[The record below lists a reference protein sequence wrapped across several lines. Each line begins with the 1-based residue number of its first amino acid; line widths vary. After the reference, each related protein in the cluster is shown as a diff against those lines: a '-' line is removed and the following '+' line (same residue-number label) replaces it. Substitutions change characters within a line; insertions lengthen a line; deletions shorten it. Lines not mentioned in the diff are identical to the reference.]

1 MSTAALLV
9 ILTGWLAASIGFVA
23 GCLWGG
29 RHAEALADH
38 AVRQAEIITGLKA
51 AQNHAGCL
59 AVIEQLWTERDRVK
73 DYADHLEAR
82 LDGHDDLD
90 AELRQLTEGGG
101 AA

>member
-1 MSTAALLV
+1 MSVALV
-9 ILTGWLAASIGFVA
+9 VLTGWLAATLAFVA

-29 RHAEALADH
+29 RHAKALADH
-38 AVRQAEIITGLKA
+38 AARQAEIFTGLKA

-59 AVIEQLWTERDRVK
+59 TVIGRLWEERDRVK

-82 LDGHDDLD
+82 LDGHEDLD